1 MSTRTADLTTAKLL
15 FNSVLSTP
23 NARFMT
29 ADQKDFYLGTPMARF
44 EYIRIP
50 IWLLTKVIIDQYKL
64 KPLFHN
70 GFVYVEIRKGMYG
83 LPQAGRLAND

>member
-1 MSTRTADLTTAKLL
+1 
-15 FNSVLSTP
+15 
-23 NARFMT
+23 MT